1 MKGYT
6 STNSATLHRYKY
18 KGKQIL
24 YHQKH
29 VKMSPVSHLY
39 NCEQTPTTFRLKIP
53 PPCPPPPPPPPT
65 HTHTYAQTRCTY
77 VRTRDTNGQ
86 TYHSA
91 WCPHLHLWPT
101 TCTAV
106 DLVRCSCFVSA
117 PQAGARDDQ
126 LPQILPSS
134 TFFKWRDHSGG
145 SRYHNS
151 HSNYSE

>member
-1 MKGYT
+1 MYNTWKGIQAPTVQLYT
-6 STNSATLHRYKY
+6 AINTRGSKYSTTKNTSKCHRLVICKMWANHDHFQVKNS
-18 KGKQIL
+18 
-24 YHQKH
+24 
-29 VKMSPVSHLY
+29 
-39 NCEQTPTTFRLKIP
+39 TTMTH
-53 PPCPPPPPPPPT
+53 T

-77 VRTRDTNGQ
+77 VHTRDTNGQ

-134 TFFKWRDHSGG
+134 TFFKWRAHSGG